1 MEKEAAEALQRF
13 SEQSGIGLLIEQYSW
28 LFIIGLFLLFLRNTI
43 ENILAGA
50 TVFFG
55 SKYDENQTCYIQV
68 GGDRRPARISKTSL
82 TSTTFYV
89 YHVDEDGNIKSG
101 TLLNVA
107 NSDLGSLRIERELD
121 LLTIDRTAAKARKK
135 GKPKS
140 KKRGR

>member
-13 SEQSGIGLLIEQYSW
+13 SESSGIGLLVEQYSW
-28 LFIIGLFLLFLRNTI
+28 LFVVGFALLFLKNSI
-43 ENILAGA
+43 ENILAGCA
-50 TVFFG
+50 VFFG

-89 YHVDEDGNIKSG
+89 YQIDEDGNIKSG

-121 LLTIDRTAAKARKK
+121 LLTTNK
-135 GKPKS
+135 G
-140 KKRGR
+140 G

>member
-1 MEKEAAEALQRF
+1 MEAEAAAALQKF

-28 LFIIGLFLLFLRNTI
+28 LFVVGLFLLFLRNTV

-89 YHVDEDGNIKSG
+89 YEVDADGKIKSG

-121 LLTIDRTAAKARKK
+121 LLNTNK
-135 GKPKS
+135 GD
-140 KKRGR
+140 

>member
-1 MEKEAAEALQRF
+1 MEQEAVDALQKF
-13 SEQSGIGLLIEQYSW
+13 SEQSGIGLLVEQYSW

-68 GGDRRPARISKTSL
+68 GGARRPARISKTSL

-89 YHVDEDGNIKSG
+89 YEIDEKGNIQSG

-107 NSDLGSLRIERELD
+107 NSELGSLRIERQLD
-121 LLTIDRTAAKARKK
+121 LLKNTK
-135 GKPKS
+135 GD
-140 KKRGR
+140 

>member
-1 MEKEAAEALQRF
+1 MEQEAVDALQKF
-13 SEQSGIGLLIEQYSW
+13 SEQSGIGLLVEQYSW

-68 GGDRRPARISKTSL
+68 GGERRPARISKTSL

-89 YHVDEDGNIKSG
+89 YEIDEKGNIQSG

-107 NSDLGSLRIERELD
+107 NSELGSLRIERQLD
-121 LLTIDRTAAKARKK
+121 LLKNTK
-135 GKPKS
+135 GD
-140 KKRGR
+140 

>member
-1 MEKEAAEALQRF
+1 METEAAEALQKF

-28 LFIIGLFLLFLRNTI
+28 LFVVGLFLLFLRNTI

-55 SKYDENQTCYIQV
+55 SKYDENQTYYIQV

-89 YHVDEDGNIKSG
+89 YHVDENGNIKSG

-121 LLTIDRTAAKARKK
+121 LLNTNK
-135 GKPKS
+135 G
-140 KKRGR
+140 G